1 MSPVDTTAAESPH
14 APTLHHLATREPM
27 SFHQSTI
34 YYGLVRQNTPAWRK
48 KGLMAAS
55 IGIVFLQCLVA
66 TGLSQGVSLSTCRD
80 NQDCNEGTYCDK
92 GVCEWCESEWQH
104 CCTNSTEACY
114 SGWDDKEVEDMCA
127 ACVTDR
133 GFETHAEVVRER
145 VDSMMLQDWLALA
158 LASMVVAFAV
168 FAEMRDAL
176 LCTNSLR
183 DISKRRKVP
192 RIWRYAIRGL
202 TFARYYIMLPN
213 VILSVVTLV
222 LNDGGRVKDVCLNTV
237 AVLFLLEIDNLA
249 FLHGLGERTRME
261 AEEHAGMCVTDDD
274 VRTINK
280 VKIVCVFTIPCVVLA
295 GACGGYVIRDYPETL
310 SILIAPVP
318 SMVVVFLQHVKN
330 CRGVCGGLSW
340 GMASFLVYL
349 TWYWGMMELAY
360 LSGYD
365 VG

>member
-1 MSPVDTTAAESPH
+1 M
-14 APTLHHLATREPM
+14 
-27 SFHQSTI
+27 
-34 YYGLVRQNTPAWRK
+34 
-48 KGLMAAS
+48 
-55 IGIVFLQCLVA
+55 
-66 TGLSQGVSLSTCRD
+66 STCRD

-92 GVCEWCESEWQH
+92 GLCEWCESEWQH

-133 GFETHAEVVRER
+133 GFETHAEVVRKR

-222 LNDGGRVKDVCLNTV
+222 LNDGELSRYILHLIQNSMDWP
-237 AVLFLLEIDNLA
+237 EIRQTPNPHNPFFDTSL
-249 FLHGLGERTRME
+249 
-261 AEEHAGMCVTDDD
+261 
-274 VRTINK
+274 
-280 VKIVCVFTIPCVVLA
+280 
-295 GACGGYVIRDYPETL
+295 IRRHPFWP
-310 SILIAPVP
+310 ILP
-318 SMVVVFLQHVKN
+318 
-330 CRGVCGGLSW
+330 
-340 GMASFLVYL
+340 
-349 TWYWGMMELAY
+349 
-360 LSGYD
+360 
-365 VG
+365 